1 MAGTLT
7 SPPKLS
13 ADSAGVS
20 RSHLWGRRIAL
31 VSAGVLIFML
41 TAWILSDPVENLSTD
56 WTAFDAAAD
65 RVFAGEDV
73 YRPYDAE
80 TEPLPYLY
88 PPFALWLA
96 LPLGLFGFAGSFF
109 LSALFTACCLVF
121 GLVWM
126 SRAER
131 AEVDRSTGLVVGLAS
146 GAAISSTLIGQYSG
160 VYALA
165 VGGAAHAYSNDRK
178 SAAGAFLALLWL
190 KPNLA
195 IAVPVVLLWSRSWP
209 VLRGFSIASTVIV
222 LASLP
227 FGLERWS
234 GFFSNVEMMAQLQED
249 GVVPFRKMVTVLGSV
264 QTVFPMESISPVVIG
279 IWLISTAIMGVSV
292 LELWRRS
299 ALDASPVR
307 AFGALALFL
316 VAANPRLYFY
326 DSTLVVVGM
335 LGVWLHAQSSG
346 SERYRRLISGLA
358 VATWFVLWGGI
369 FVSLNALVGP
379 IAGLTLVMVAVDQRF
394 PRVFEGQPALT
405 NGPTDL

>member
-41 TAWILSDPVENLSTD
+41 TAWILSDPVEHLSTD
-56 WTAFDAAAD
+56 WTAFDTAAD

-146 GAAISSTLIGQYSG
+146 GAAVSSTLIGQYSG

-178 SAAGAFLALLWL
+178 SVAGAFLALLWL

-195 IAVPVVLLWSRSWP
+195 IAVPIVLLWSRSWP
-209 VLRGFSIASTVIV
+209 ALRGFSIASTLIV

-264 QTVFPMESISPVVIG
+264 QTMFPMESI
-279 IWLISTAIMGVSV
+279 
-292 LELWRRS
+292 
-299 ALDASPVR
+299 
-307 AFGALALFL
+307 
-316 VAANPRLYFY
+316 
-326 DSTLVVVGM
+326 
-335 LGVWLHAQSSG
+335 
-346 SERYRRLISGLA
+346 
-358 VATWFVLWGGI
+358 
-369 FVSLNALVGP
+369 
-379 IAGLTLVMVAVDQRF
+379 
-394 PRVFEGQPALT
+394 
-405 NGPTDL
+405 